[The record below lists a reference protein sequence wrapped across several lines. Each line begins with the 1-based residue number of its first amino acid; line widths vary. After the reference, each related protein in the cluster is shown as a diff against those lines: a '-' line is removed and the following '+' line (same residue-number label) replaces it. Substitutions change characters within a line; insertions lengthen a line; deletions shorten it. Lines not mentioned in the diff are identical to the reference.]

1 MDGIA
6 NSGRQRVIADAGG
19 ASWLGI
25 GPGTKFARP
34 RRELSVY
41 RQRRMLEFVRV
52 ERLRVIYRAGACERV
67 ALDGVDL
74 SVPSGQF
81 LCVRGKSGSG
91 KSSLLHVLAGLLD
104 PSDGC
109 ARVGGTDIGQLSR
122 SESALF
128 RRRHCGV
135 VFQTFNLLDMLTVG
149 ENVGF
154 PLGLDG
160 ISAREIRSRIDELL
174 REVGLLER
182 RDDYPDQ
189 LSGGEQQR
197 VAIARALAI
206 RPDVILADE
215 PTGNLDTE
223 SGVRIWMTLRDL
235 SRKHQT
241 TVIMVTHDPD
251 ATAYVDR
258 VVELKDGRIVADTGQ
273 LPGQP

>member
-1 MDGIA
+1 
-6 NSGRQRVIADAGG
+6 VI
-19 ASWLGI
+19 
-25 GPGTKFARP
+25 
-34 RRELSVY
+34 
-41 RQRRMLEFVRV
+41 
-52 ERLRVIYRAGACERV
+52 
-67 ALDGVDL
+67 
-74 SVPSGQF
+74 
-81 LCVRGKSGSG
+81 
-91 KSSLLHVLAGLLD
+91 
-104 PSDGC
+104 
-109 ARVGGTDIGQLSR
+109 
-122 SESALF
+122 
-128 RRRHCGV
+128 
-135 VFQTFNLLDMLTVG
+135 FQTFNLLDMLTVG

-160 ISAREIRSRIDELL
+160 ISAREIRSRADELL
-174 REVGLLER
+174 HDVGLFER

-223 SGVRIWMTLRDL
+223 SGVRIWMTLRVL
-235 SRKHQT
+235 SRKQQT

-273 LPGQP
+273 LPGQS